1 MRFLA
6 AFRAWQVGVST
17 VPAHRAAPEKTRC
30 GHDQLPRGWEAGGAE
45 RSRNRGARSPAGRTT
60 AAAKAASGP
69 QGAAEPR
76 SGSGTW
82 GTFPGESGVAL
93 SSPAPT
99 NWCRDARAWFPP
111 PSGSR
116 APGSL
121 SGRRILGKA
130 ADPPPHS
137 TNPRRE
143 GFAIRAER
151 GGLEITDARR
161 QVNPKPSAL
170 DWDAAKGGAG
180 AAELSFS
187 PGFRI
192 CGLRRPLA
200 WTAGHQPAPSLRDPV
215 TCFFRSCVQTFLSMA
230 SALNLSCS
238 AEGWGWGILE
248 TLI

>member
-1 MRFLA
+1 M
-6 AFRAWQVGVST
+6 
-17 VPAHRAAPEKTRC
+17 TRC
-30 GHDQLPRGWEAGGAE
+30 GNDQLPRGWEAGGAE

-76 SGSGTW
+76 SGRNLGNFPW
-82 GTFPGESGVAL
+82 GIRSRSQLTSAYELVQGCACVVSSAL
-93 SSPAPT
+93 WLP
-99 NWCRDARAWFPP
+99 RAWELKR
-111 PSGSR
+111 S
-116 APGSL
+116 ADPGKG
-121 SGRRILGKA
+121 GRP
-130 ADPPPHS
+130 PPPHS